1 MELTMGQ
8 PSVAFLHHSRVKK
21 KRRRTMSGT
30 LLSERTPVPFW
41 WAVFFFFSKKDF
53 FFFLVNTWIH
63 PTHANNFFFLP
74 PQTFNYFKIFEKK
87 IKKYI
92 KDWRHLVNFVLR
104 VWRSASSTAFFA
116 SSRQNERQHPSHFR
130 WKLWARLF
138 FWRAR
143 AHANSR

>member
-41 WAVFFFFSKKDF
+41 WAVFFFFPKRI